1 MCFLEVGIS
10 KNHNKHKNLRQLLLL
25 DGDKAV
31 ADLLPYFFFLSF
43 TSHKPSLKVYVINEE
58 KKGKVTSRYLK
69 EKYTPETI

>member
-25 DGDKAV
+25 DGV
-31 ADLLPYFFFLSF
+31 IRQWLTCYLTFFLSF